1 MTKIKEAPVFYP
13 TRKDM
18 LGSFEKYIGK
28 IESELAQH
36 GIARIVP
43 PRSWQPRQSG
53 YKSLQFV
60 SEQPIKQH
68 VVGSKGFFRTVLV
81 ECKPT
86 SIQKEFKVRAGA
98 AENQPSQ
105 AALKDNSLLERG
117 QMSVSL
123 LLVIIF
129 RDIQYDYR
137 NWTKARSK
145 RIRSSR

>member
-105 AALKDNSLLERG
+105 AALKDNSL
-117 QMSVSL
+117 
-123 LLVIIF
+123 
-129 RDIQYDYR
+129 
-137 NWTKARSK
+137 
-145 RIRSSR
+145 